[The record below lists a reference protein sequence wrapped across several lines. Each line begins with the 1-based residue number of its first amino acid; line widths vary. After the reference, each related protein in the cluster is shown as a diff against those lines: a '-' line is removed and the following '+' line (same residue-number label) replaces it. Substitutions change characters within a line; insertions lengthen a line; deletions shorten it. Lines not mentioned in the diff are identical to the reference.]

1 MKSKLIIIIAMIAF
15 IFLAGIGY
23 TSKLAVSA
31 STAKKSLVS
40 FVQKAAP
47 DVKSIK
53 KSSITH
59 DGNSVNITYKTTT
72 GEVKNTNISIK
83 DIPNDYMSALYLIN
97 KLRVMLWIMGLSI
110 PLLGIILGFI
120 IKLIKNI

>member
-1 MKSKLIIIIAMIAF
+1 MKSKLITLIAVIAF
-15 IFLAGIGY
+15 IFFGGIGY
-23 TSKLAVSA
+23 TSKLAVTA
-31 STAKKSLVS
+31 SNTKKSLTS
-40 FVQKAAP
+40 FIQTKIP

-59 DGNSVNITYKTTT
+59 DDNSVNITYKATN

-83 DIPNDYMSALYLIN
+83 DIPNEYMAALQLIN
-97 KLRVMLWIMGLSI
+97 KLRIMLWVMGISI
-110 PLLGIILGFI
+110 PFLGIILGFI